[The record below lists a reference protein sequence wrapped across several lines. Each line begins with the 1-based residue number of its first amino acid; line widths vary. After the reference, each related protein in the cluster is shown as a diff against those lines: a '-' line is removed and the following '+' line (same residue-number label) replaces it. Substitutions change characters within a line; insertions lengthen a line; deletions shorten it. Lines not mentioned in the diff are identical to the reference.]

1 MAVHTTS
8 AAVTSVRTRSMRPA
22 YANIFK
28 HLLIVAFGLLMLYPV
43 LWLLSSS
50 FKPNQLIF
58 SDTSLWPK
66 RVTLDNYIKGWQG
79 LQGIS
84 FGRFFLN
91 SAQISIM
98 SVLGNIITCSLAAYA
113 FARLDFRFKKLWF
126 SLMLVTIMLP
136 YHVTLVPQY
145 VIFNKFEWINT
156 YLPLIVPKWLAHDS
170 FFILLMVQFI
180 RGIPKELDES
190 ATIDGCGQGQIYF
203 RIILPLLVPA
213 LITTAIFTF
222 IWTWDDFFSQ
232 MIYLNN
238 IKLFTVQL
246 GIRSLFDP
254 SGESDWGALLAMS
267 VLSLV
272 PIMTIFLT
280 FQKYFLDGI
289 ATTGLK

>member
-1 MAVHTTS
+1 MLLKTVAG
-8 AAVTSVRTRSMRPA
+8 RGLR
-22 YANIFK
+22 
-28 HLLIVAFGLLMLYPV
+28 HLLIIALGLVMLYPV

-50 FKPNQLIF
+50 FKPNTLIF
-58 SDTSLWPK
+58 SDTTLWPK
-66 RVTLDNYIKGWQG
+66 EFTLANYATGWQG
-79 LQGIS
+79 LQGVS
-84 FGRFFLN
+84 FLRFFGN
-91 SAQISIM
+91 SAQISVM
-98 SVLGNIITCSLAAYA
+98 AVLGNVITCSLAAYA
-113 FARLDFRFKKLWF
+113 FARLNFKYKKLWF

-145 VIFNKFEWINT
+145 ILYKNFDWINT

-180 RGIPKELDES
+180 RGLPRELDES

-203 RIILPLLVPA
+203 KIILPLLLPA
-213 LITTAIFTF
+213 LITTSIFTF

-232 MIYLNN
+232 MIYINKIN
-238 IKLFTVQL
+238 LFTVQL

-272 PIMTIFLT
+272 PIMSIFLA
-280 FQKYFLDGI
+280 FQRYFLDGI
-289 ATTGLK
+289 ATTGIK

>member
-1 MAVHTTS
+1 MITKST
-8 AAVTSVRTRSMRPA
+8 
-22 YANIFK
+22 YANGVK
-28 HLLIVAFGLLMLYPV
+28 HLIIIAIGLVMMYPV

-50 FKPNQLIF
+50 FKPNNLIF
-58 SDTSLWPK
+58 SDTTLWPK
-66 RVTLDNYIKGWQG
+66 EFTLTNYINGWKG

-84 FGRFFLN
+84 FLRFFTN
-91 SAQISIM
+91 SAQISVM
-98 SVLGNIITCSLAAYA
+98 SVLGNVITCSLAAFA
-113 FARLDFRFKKLWF
+113 FARLDFKYKKLWF
-126 SLMLVTIMLP
+126 SMMLVTIMLP

-145 VIFNKFEWINT
+145 ILYKNFEWINT

-190 ATIDGCGQGQIYF
+190 ATIDGCGEGQIYWK
-203 RIILPLLVPA
+203 IILPLLVPA

-238 IKLFTVQL
+238 VKLFTVQL

-254 SGESDWGALLAMS
+254 AGESDWGALLAMS
-267 VLSLV
+267 VLSLI

-280 FQKYFLDGI
+280 FQRYFLDGI
-289 ATTGLK
+289 ATTGIK

>member
-1 MAVHTTS
+1 MNQAASVLRIGRHAVII
-8 AAVTSVRTRSMRPA
+8 A
-22 YANIFK
+22 IG
-28 HLLIVAFGLLMLYPV
+28 ILMLYPV

-50 FKPNQLIF
+50 FKPNTLIF

-66 RVTLDNYIKGWQG
+66 EVTLSNYITGWKG

-84 FGRFFLN
+84 FARFFAN
-91 SAQISIM
+91 SAQISIL
-98 SVLGNIITCSLAAYA
+98 SVLGNVITCSLAAYA
-113 FARLDFRFKKLWF
+113 FARLEFRFKKVWF

-145 VIFNKFEWINT
+145 ILYNKFEWINT

-180 RGIPKELDES
+180 RGLPKELDES
-190 ATIDGCGQGQIYF
+190 AVIDGCSQSQIYF
-203 RIILPLLVPA
+203 RIIGPLLVPA

-222 IWTWDDFFSQ
+222 IWSWDDFFSQ
-232 MIYLNN
+232 MIYLN
-238 IKLFTVQL
+238 KVQLFTVQL

-254 SGESDWGALLAMS
+254 SGESNWGALLAMS
-267 VLSLV
+267 VLSLL
-272 PIMTIFLT
+272 PIMTIFLS

>member
-1 MAVHTTS
+1 MTQTTMVSKIGKHT
-8 AAVTSVRTRSMRPA
+8 V
-22 YANIFK
+22 II
-28 HLLIVAFGLLMLYPV
+28 LLGIVMLYPV
-43 LWLLSSS
+43 LWLLGSS
-50 FKPNQLIF
+50 FKPNELIF
-58 SDTSLWPK
+58 TDTSLWPS
-66 RVTLDNYIKGWQG
+66 VFTLDNYVNGWKG
-79 LQGIS
+79 LQGTT
-84 FGRFFLN
+84 FATFFAN
-91 SAQISIM
+91 SLQISVL
-98 SVLGNIITCSLAAYA
+98 SVLGNVITCSLTAFA
-113 FARLDFRFKKLWF
+113 FARLEFRGKKLWF

-145 VIFNKFEWINT
+145 VLYNKFEWINT
-156 YLPLIVPKWLAHDS
+156 FYPLTVPKWLAHDS

-190 ATIDGCGQGQIYF
+190 ATIDGCGPSQIYWQ
-203 RIILPLLVPA
+203 IVLPLLVPA
-213 LITTAIFTF
+213 LITTSIFTF

-254 SGESDWGALLAMS
+254 SGQSDWGALLAMS

-272 PIMTIFLT
+272 PIMAIFLA
-280 FQKYFLDGI
+280 FQKHFVDGI

>member
-1 MAVHTTS
+1 MNQAASVLRIGRHAVII
-8 AAVTSVRTRSMRPA
+8 A
-22 YANIFK
+22 IG
-28 HLLIVAFGLLMLYPV
+28 ILMLYPV

-50 FKPNQLIF
+50 FKPNTLIF

-66 RVTLDNYIKGWQG
+66 EVTLSNYITGWKG

-84 FGRFFLN
+84 FARFFAN
-91 SAQISIM
+91 SAQISIL
-98 SVLGNIITCSLAAYA
+98 SVLGNVITCSLAAYA
-113 FARLDFRFKKLWF
+113 FARLEFRFKKVWF

-145 VIFNKFEWINT
+145 ILYNKFEWINT

-180 RGIPKELDES
+180 RGLPKELDES
-190 ATIDGCGQGQIYF
+190 AVIDGCSQTQIYF
-203 RIILPLLVPA
+203 RIIGPLLVPA

-222 IWTWDDFFSQ
+222 IWSWDDFFSQ
-232 MIYLNN
+232 MIYLN
-238 IKLFTVQL
+238 KVQLFTVQL

-254 SGESDWGALLAMS
+254 SGESNWGALLAMS
-267 VLSLV
+267 VLSLL
-272 PIMTIFLT
+272 PIMTIFLS